1 MSQRIALR
9 GQIDG
14 GIEQQAAGATVE
26 ADVSLGP
33 NFKIGKPLRLQMLF
47 EIVGK
52 LQNHVGLKGHLL
64 FLLVG
69 QIIAGVQY
77 SVISIQ

>member
-1 MSQRIALR
+1 
-9 GQIDG
+9 
-14 GIEQQAAGATVE
+14 
-26 ADVSLGP
+26 
-33 NFKIGKPLRLQMLF
+33 LQMLF